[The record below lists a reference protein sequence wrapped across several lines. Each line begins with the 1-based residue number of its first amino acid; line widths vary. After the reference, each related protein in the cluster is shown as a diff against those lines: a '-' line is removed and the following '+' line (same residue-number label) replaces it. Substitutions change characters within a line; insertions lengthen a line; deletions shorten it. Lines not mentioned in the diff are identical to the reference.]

1 MREITTWLPGILM
14 AYTAFLMA
22 IASPGPNV
30 LAVIGTSMSI
40 GRSSGTALAAGVAA
54 GSCAWAILTAAGLTA
69 LLATWAPMLTAIK
82 VFGGFYLLWLGYKAL
97 RSAASPHEIEAKAL
111 AVGPS
116 SLTGYVLRGFTI
128 QMSNPKAV
136 LAWIAIVSLGFQD
149 GAPVWV
155 AIVIVLGT
163 TLLSVTIHILYA
175 VAFST
180 PAMIRAYSKA
190 HRSIQ
195 ITLGVFFGVAGA
207 KLLLNEL

>member
-1 MREITTWLPGILM
+1 MSEITTWMTGILM
-14 AYTAFLMA
+14 SYAAFLLA

-30 LAVIGTSMSI
+30 LAVIGTSMRI
-40 GRSSGTALAAGVAA
+40 GRKSGIALATGVAA
-54 GSCAWAILTAAGLTA
+54 GSLAWAMLTVAGLTA
-69 LLATWAPMLTAIK
+69 LLATWAPVLTGIK
-82 VFGGFYLLWLGYKAL
+82 IFGGFYLLWLGYKAL
-97 RSAASPHEIEAKAL
+97 KSASSTHDLEARIL
-111 AVGPS
+111 TGGPR
-116 SLTGYVLRGFTI
+116 SLTGYALRGFTI

-155 AIVIVLGT
+155 GLVIVVGT
-163 TLLSVTIHILYA
+163 TLLSVAIHILYA

-190 HRSIQ
+190 RRSIQ

-207 KLLLNEL
+207 KLLLSEL